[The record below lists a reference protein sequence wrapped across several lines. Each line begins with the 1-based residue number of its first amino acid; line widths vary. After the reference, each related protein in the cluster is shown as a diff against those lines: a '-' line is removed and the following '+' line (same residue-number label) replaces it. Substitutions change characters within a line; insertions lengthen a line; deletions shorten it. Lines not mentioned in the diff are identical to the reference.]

1 MRNELV
7 TTHRFLSIL
16 TIIFVLFS
24 TVSIFPIQAHIDT
37 PDQDN
42 TYTNNTQ
49 QNKQENPSFDL
60 LIITP
65 QRFSSYLDSLV
76 KHKQNTGIQTKL
88 TIVED
93 IYQQQSNN
101 GRDNAEKVKYYIK
114 EAKEQWNISYVL
126 LVGGRKNQGLQEEWW
141 IPVRYSYLE
150 RNYGHWEEKKF
161 LTDLY
166 FADLYDEQGNFSSWD
181 DNQNGK
187 YGEWEKNNTAADTPD
202 LYPDVA
208 VGRLPC
214 RTPWDVIIAVNKI
227 ISYETS
233 TFSDNWFKK
242 IAVIAGD
249 TYPKKTPGFIDGEIH
264 TQQALDF
271 MTNFTPVK
279 KWVSDGS
286 LNNWMDIVSAINNGC
301 GFVFFSG
308 HGGPHLWAT
317 YPPENAESWGASF
330 HLRHMPFLF
339 NKDKLPVCVSASGCF
354 NNMFNVS
361 LSHSDW
367 VYMHPLGI
375 PISYNVYRCWGEN
388 LLLKPIGGSIGVI
401 ASTAFSYESS
411 DISSQQGG
419 CEWLDI
425 HFFEQY
431 NIYDQHVLGSCWKE
445 TVNVFL
451 QNFSIN
457 WTDTTD
463 TGDALILK
471 NVEQWLLL
479 GDPSLRIG
487 GCH

>member
-1 MRNELV
+1 MRKKILV
-7 TTHRFLSIL
+7 SQRFLSLLMVIL
-16 TIIFVLFS
+16 LFFS
-24 TVSIFPIQAHIDT
+24 SVAIFPIQAHLDLLA
-37 PDQDN
+37 QDK
-42 TYTNNTQ
+42 TYQHNMEQ
-49 QNKQENPSFDL
+49 SKSLSSSFDL

-65 QRFSSYLDSLV
+65 QAFSSYLTPLV
-76 KHKQNTGIQTKL
+76 NHKDETGMQTKL
-88 TIVED
+88 TLVED
-93 IYQQQSNN
+93 IYQQELNN
-101 GRDNAEKVKYYIK
+101 GRDNAEKIKYYIK
-114 EAKEQWNISYVL
+114 EAKEEWNISFVL
-126 LVGGRKNQGLQEEWW
+126 LVGGRKGQGATEEWW
-141 IPVRYSYLE
+141 IPVRYSFLE

-181 DNQNGK
+181 DNENGK
-187 YGEWEKNNTAADTPD
+187 YGEWAKNDAAADTPD

-208 VGRLPC
+208 VGRIPC

-227 ISYETS
+227 ISYETGD
-233 TFSDNWFKK
+233 FSDNWFKK

-249 TYPKKTPGFIDGEIH
+249 TYPKKTPGFIDGEVH
-264 TQQALDF
+264 TQQALEF
-271 MTNFTPVK
+271 MTDFTPVK
-279 KWVSDGS
+279 RWVSDGT
-286 LNNWMDIVSAINNGC
+286 LTNWIDVVTAINNGC

-317 YPPENAESWGASF
+317 YPPENAEAWGASF
-330 HLRHMPFLF
+330 HLRHMPFLV

-361 LSHSDW
+361 LGHSDW

-375 PISYNVYRCWGEN
+375 PIKYNVYRCWGEQ
-388 LLLKPIGGSIGVI
+388 LLLKPIGGCISVI

-411 DISSQQGG
+411 DIGSKQGG

-431 NIYDQHVLGSCWKE
+431 NVNNKDVLGSCWKE
-445 TVNVFL
+445 TVTAFL
-451 QNFSIN
+451 QNFTIN
-457 WTDTTD
+457 WADNTD

-487 GCH
+487 GI